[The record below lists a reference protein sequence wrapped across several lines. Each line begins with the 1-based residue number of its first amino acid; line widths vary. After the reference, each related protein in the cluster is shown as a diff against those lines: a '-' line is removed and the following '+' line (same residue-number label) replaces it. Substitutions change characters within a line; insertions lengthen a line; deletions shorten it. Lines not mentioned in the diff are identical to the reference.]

1 MTIWGGEG
9 LRSIWMGERWL
20 GMGMPWLSS
29 LVRVTGEWK
38 EPLGMV
44 SRRVWIQPCLD
55 SFPVSAAASGG

>member
-1 MTIWGGEG
+1 
-9 LRSIWMGERWL
+9 MGERWL